1 MTFSPAE
8 AEACQRLV
16 EMAWEEDLGPQ
27 QDPFTGPAADV
38 TSQKLIPPD
47 RQGQAVLVARASG
60 VVAGLPAVEL
70 ALSTVNT
77 PLDRK
82 STRLNYSHP
91 SISYAVFCL
100 KKKIAGEEQHQ
111 EKKNGAFTHT
121 QPNTIR

>member
-38 TSQKLIPPD
+38 TSQKLMPPD

-77 PLDRK
+77 PLVKFQPLVEDGARVHPGDRLATI
-82 STRLNYSHP
+82 SGLLQFILLAERIALN
-91 SISYAVFCL
+91 FL
-100 KKKIAGEEQHQ
+100 QHLS
-111 EKKNGAFTHT
+111 GVA
-121 QPNTIR
+121 